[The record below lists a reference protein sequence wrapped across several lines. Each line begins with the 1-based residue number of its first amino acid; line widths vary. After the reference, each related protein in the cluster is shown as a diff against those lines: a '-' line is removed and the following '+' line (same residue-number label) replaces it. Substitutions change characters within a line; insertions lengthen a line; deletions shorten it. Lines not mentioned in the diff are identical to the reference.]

1 MMLIIYLI
9 QNLALYIRR
18 SVVEI
23 ESIGAVLDNS
33 SVDLTR
39 AGLQQEDFLKVLLAQ
54 LSYQDPLEPM
64 DNQDFIAQ
72 LAQFSEIEQS
82 RQTSDRIESLLT
94 LQIGNQAL
102 GLIGRT
108 VEIQSASGPVV
119 GDVTT
124 VTFNQGNP
132 LLTVQTTVGDFL
144 TDVTLSQVTVVR

>member
-1 MMLIIYLI
+1 M
-9 QNLALYIRR
+9 
-18 SVVEI
+18 SI
-23 ESIGAVLDNS
+23 ESIGAVLESNT
-33 SVDLTR
+33 VDLKR

-94 LQIGNQAL
+94 LQISNQAL

-108 VEIQSASGPVV
+108 VEIQSVNGPVV

-124 VTFNQGNP
+124 ITFNQGNP
-132 LLTVQTTVGDFL
+132 FMTVQTTSGDFL
-144 TDVTLSQVTVVR
+144 TDVTLSQISVVR